1 MIRKIVLIAALALVM
16 TLFAGCHT
24 IQGIGRD
31 ITTVGEAIED
41 AVD

>member
-1 MIRKIVLIAALALVM
+1 MIRKIVLIAALALLI

-24 IQGIGRD
+24 VQGIGHD
-31 ITTVGEAIED
+31 ITAVGEAVED